1 VSAASLRGRRI
12 VDVHAHY
19 LPEALVEAFGRR
31 TEIPRLV
38 LHGGEQLVDMGA
50 GLAYPLFAP
59 MVDTERQLELMD
71 AHGIAI
77 SVLSVTPPG
86 VDDLALSE
94 AAAVARAANDELADV
109 CGRSAGRLVGL
120 AVLPTL
126 SPATAAKELE
136 RAVAL
141 GLRGAVLYS
150 NAGGRRPDEKA
161 FRPIFTAAAELD
173 VPLVLHPT
181 MPVGPETLA
190 GYALTTTIG
199 FLVETT
205 LCALRLVL
213 DGLYARHPAFVLVV
227 PHVGAVIPYIL
238 GRIDYEAALIPGG
251 AGKLDGPPSEHLRCL
266 HLDSVCAWPPALR
279 LALEVFGPE
288 RILFGSDVPFW
299 RIEDGLRALD
309 ELDLDEGE
317 AELVCHAN
325 AERLFRLVPAAPAA
339 GA

>member
-181 MPVGPETLA
+181 MPVGP
-190 GYALTTTIG
+190 
-199 FLVETT
+199 
-205 LCALRLVL
+205 
-213 DGLYARHPAFVLVV
+213 
-227 PHVGAVIPYIL
+227 
-238 GRIDYEAALIPGG
+238 
-251 AGKLDGPPSEHLRCL
+251 
-266 HLDSVCAWPPALR
+266 
-279 LALEVFGPE
+279 
-288 RILFGSDVPFW
+288 
-299 RIEDGLRALD
+299 
-309 ELDLDEGE
+309 
-317 AELVCHAN
+317 
-325 AERLFRLVPAAPAA
+325 
-339 GA
+339 